1 MIQKYTYGT
10 PFETDAIVTSIPA
23 SEGTPAYGT
32 ISTENGF
39 SFTYDMDDNDVVYG
53 LGESNR
59 GINKRGYVYES
70 NCSDQPNHTEDKISL
85 YGAHNFLVISGKQTF
100 GLFVDYPGKL
110 KFDIGYTLSS
120 QLKITCEDADL
131 YLYVIEGE
139 TPYDIVKQFRKIIGR
154 SYIPPKFAFG
164 FGQSRWGYT
173 TADDFRKAADGYR
186 ENNIPIDMVYMD
198 IDYMEDYKD
207 FTVNQENFP
216 DFEAYV
222 NEMKEKGIH
231 LVPIIDAGVKVEA
244 GYDVYEEGVEKN
256 YFCKREDGS
265 DFVSAVWPGW
275 THFPDVLNADARK
288 WFGDKYDVLVSKGID
303 AFWNDMNEPSIFYS
317 QEGLADFKETAKKYV
332 EGDPEVPHYMVGEK
346 LQALA
351 NNHEDYKRFYHNVNG
366 EQVRHDKVHNLF
378 GYNMTRSAGEAFE
391 RISPDKRIL
400 MFSRPSYIGMHR
412 YGGIWTGDNCS
423 WWSHILLN
431 LKMMPSLNMCGFLY
445 TGADLGGF
453 GANTTRDLLL
463 RWLALGVFTPLMRN
477 HAALGTREQEPYQF
491 EHIEDF
497 RNVIGVRYRLVPYLY
512 SEYMKATLNDDMYF
526 KPLAFVYPDDKLA
539 RNTEDQLMIGNEI
552 MIAPVY
558 TQNAIG
564 RYVYLPEEMMLV
576 KFLGN
581 GNMFQEVLPK
591 GIHYVEIAL
600 NEVPLFIRKGCAIP
614 VADFAESV
622 PDIKEESIRM
632 VGYEG
637 ASYERYTDD
646 GVSRI

>member
-120 QLKITCEDADL
+120 QIKITCEDADL

-275 THFPDVLNADARK
+275 THFPDVLNADARA
-288 WFGDKYDVLVSKGID
+288 WFGQKYERLISKGID
-303 AFWNDMNEPSIFYS
+303 GFWNDMNEPAMFCTPEGVAELKEYIKENFLDNEEAPGFVLGAKV
-317 QEGLADFKETAKKYV
+317 EGLA
-332 EGDPEVPHYMVGEK
+332 
-346 LQALA
+346 
-351 NNHEDYKRFYHNVNG
+351 NNPEDYKRFYHNVNG
-366 EQVRHDKVHNLF
+366 QKIRHDKVHNLF
-378 GYNMTRSAGEAFE
+378 GYNMTRAAGEAFE
-391 RISPDKRIL
+391 KNRTRQTFPDVLPFFLCRNAQIRWNLDGRQQIL
-400 MFSRPSYIGMHR
+400 VVTHPSELKDASIPEYVRFPLHRSRPWRIRCR
-412 YGGIWTGDNCS
+412 YHT
-423 WWSHILLN
+423 
-431 LKMMPSLNMCGFLY
+431 
-445 TGADLGGF
+445 
-453 GANTTRDLLL
+453 
-463 RWLALGVFTPLMRN
+463 
-477 HAALGTREQEPYQF
+477 
-491 EHIEDF
+491 
-497 RNVIGVRYRLVPYLY
+497 
-512 SEYMKATLNDDMYF
+512 
-526 KPLAFVYPDDKLA
+526 
-539 RNTEDQLMIGNEI
+539 
-552 MIAPVY
+552 
-558 TQNAIG
+558 
-564 RYVYLPEEMMLV
+564 
-576 KFLGN
+576 
-581 GNMFQEVLPK
+581 
-591 GIHYVEIAL
+591 
-600 NEVPLFIRKGCAIP
+600 
-614 VADFAESV
+614 
-622 PDIKEESIRM
+622 
-632 VGYEG
+632 
-637 ASYERYTDD
+637 
-646 GVSRI
+646 